1 MDNKILI
8 KNDNGKEI
16 EYDILFTFE
25 SNDEKKQYV
34 VYTKYEKDKDGNII
48 TYSSYY
54 YNDDGER
61 KLYNVD
67 SADEIKYID
76 EVINSIEYDIKNNN
90 E

>member
-54 YNDDGER
+54 YNDDEER